1 MKKTMNQI
9 LLKIK
14 NLEDRIKR
22 IERNS
27 IENKAD
33 KIFEYIDK
41 MNDDEL
47 YEIANFILDLRNLKK
62 PFSLEQILEGIKLI
76 ADKKINRIIIN

>member
-1 MKKTMNQI
+1 M
-9 LLKIK
+9 
-14 NLEDRIKR
+14 EDRIEK

-41 MNDDEL
+41 KNDDEL

-62 PFSLEQILEGIKLI
+62 PFSLGQILEGIKLI
-76 ADKKINRIIIN
+76 AGKKNK